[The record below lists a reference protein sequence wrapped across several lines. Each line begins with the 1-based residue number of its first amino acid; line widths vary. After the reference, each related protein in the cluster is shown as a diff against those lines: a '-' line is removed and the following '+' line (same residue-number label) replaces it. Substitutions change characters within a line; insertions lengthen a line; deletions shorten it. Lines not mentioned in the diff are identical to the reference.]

1 MKEAKNR
8 KLLELHLGPIRTN
21 CYLMIRTD
29 KKEALI
35 IDPGDERLL
44 WRQNSQKKA

>member
-29 KKEALI
+29 KKEVLI
-35 IDPGDERLL
+35 IDPGDGAAAVAAKLTEE
-44 WRQNSQKKA
+44 A